1 MIKKKHFSTLVL
13 SVTVSIAILLAPSYA
28 GKKEEKALKKAAK
41 LCEKAY
47 PMNIEGCT
55 PTFSRRHGNCL
66 GCHNI
71 QGGMQP
77 GNIAP
82 PLVAMKARFPSRAI
96 LRAQIWDATVKN
108 PNSLMPP
115 MGKHKILTEKQVDL
129 VTDFIHSL

>member
-1 MIKKKHFSTLVL
+1 MIKNKHFSTLVL
-13 SVTVSIAILLAPSYA
+13 SAVVSIAILATPSYA

-41 LCEKAY
+41 LCKKTY
-47 PMNIEGCT
+47 PANVEGCA
-55 PTFSRRHGNCL
+55 PAFSRSHGNCL

-71 QGGMQP
+71 QGGTQP
-77 GNIAP
+77 GNVAP
-82 PLVAMKARFPSRAI
+82 PLVAMKARFPNRAV

-115 MGKHKILTEKQVDL
+115 MGKHKILTEKQVDS